1 MKPIKLILYVSAAIV
16 ISQLAG
22 CSQAYHVIKP
32 IPVAI
37 SSIAGCPSY
46 QQPPQVEQLGEM
58 SCLQVS
64 NIIGRKRN
72 HLLALQADIYNPDL
86 DNQQLFYRFKWL
98 DSSGFVVGDDEAWQP
113 LLVYAGQK
121 QTINGLAPSPQ
132 ATDFRIL
139 VSSPDNSGNP

>member
-1 MKPIKLILYVSAAIV
+1 MKKLVLSLSIVAALTLSACATPPPPLPN
-16 ISQLAG
+16 S
-22 CSQAYHVIKP
+22 
-32 IPVAI
+32 IPTK
-37 SSIAGCPSY
+37 
-46 QQPPQVEQLGEM
+46 VEQHGEM
-58 SCLQVS
+58 SYLVVS
-64 NIIGRKRN
+64 NIMATKRN
-72 HLLALQADIYNPDL
+72 HLMAIQAEILNTDS

-98 DSSGFVVGDDEAWQP
+98 DRSGMVIGDDEAWQP